1 MHKPRPMA
9 TGGAEMKF
17 CIPGKPC
24 HMAKQTAPEGEVKKK
39 TGGISKF

>member
-1 MHKPRPMA
+1 MHKPRPAA

-17 CIPGKPC
+17 CISGKPC